1 MNSGE
6 RHQCLLYEGPPSQH
20 LKAVAAVIR
29 EKLDENFRC
38 LYLNSGPMVAGIR
51 SYLAAAGVD
60 VARETQRGS
69 LVMTSERNH
78 LSEQG
83 DFNIDGMM
91 QALSDALEQALRDRH
106 AGLWATGD
114 MTWEFGSERNFSKLL
129 DYELRLEEF
138 MGGHPELGGICQ
150 YHADTLPSEVM
161 RQSLVTHRSIFVN
174 ETLSLLNPHFVPRGD
189 SHAPPHLESA
199 MDRELDGTVL
209 RLCQQEM

>member
-1 MNSGE
+1 MNPGE

-29 EKLDENFRC
+29 EKLDEKFRC
-38 LYLNSGPMVAGIR
+38 LYLNSSPMVAGIR

-69 LVMTSERNH
+69 LMMTSERNH
-78 LSEQG
+78 LSERG
-83 DFNIDGMM
+83 GFNIDGMM
-91 QALSDALEQALRDRH
+91 QALSEALEQALRDRY

-114 MTWEFGSERNFSKLL
+114 MTWEFGPERNFSRLL
-129 DYELRLEEF
+129 EYEQRLEEF
-138 MGGHPELGGICQ
+138 MGEHPELGGICQ
-150 YHADTLPSEVM
+150 YHADTLPPEVM

-174 ETLSLLNPHFVPRGD
+174 ETLSLLNPHFVPHGD
-189 SHAPPHLESA
+189 SQGSSRPESA